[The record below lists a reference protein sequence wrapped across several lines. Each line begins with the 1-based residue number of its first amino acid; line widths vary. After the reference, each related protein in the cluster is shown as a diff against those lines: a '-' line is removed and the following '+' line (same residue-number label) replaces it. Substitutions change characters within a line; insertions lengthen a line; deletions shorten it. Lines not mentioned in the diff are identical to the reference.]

1 MCGVDERFSR
11 SERIFGAA
19 ALEKLRTSSVI
30 LFGLGG
36 VGGAAC
42 EALVRGGVGKI
53 TVVDKDEVDITNI
66 NRQLVATENT
76 VGMKKTDA
84 AEKRAKSINPDVEF
98 IKKDLFYLPENAD
111 EIDLSKYDFIVDA
124 IDNVSAKIE
133 LAVRAQNVG
142 VPIISS
148 MGTGN
153 KVHPELLETADISKT
168 SVCPLARVMRRELKV
183 RGINHLAVVYS
194 EEEPVKTESR
204 IPGSTSFVPPVA
216 GYIAAAYVIRK
227 LLNID

>member
-1 MCGVDERFSR
+1 MDERFSR
-11 SERIFGAA
+11 SERVFGAS

-53 TVVDKDEVDITNI
+53 TVVDKDTVDITNL

-111 EIDLSKYDFIVDA
+111 EIDLAQYDFIIDA

-133 LAVRAQNVG
+133 LAVRAQNAG

-153 KVHPELLETADISKT
+153 KVHPELLKIADIYKT
-168 SVCPLARVMRRELKV
+168 SVCPLARVMRRELKA
-183 RGINHLAVVYS
+183 RGVKHLAVVYS

-204 IPGSTSFVPPVA
+204 TPGSTSFVPPAA
-216 GYIAAAYVIRK
+216 GYIAAGYVIRK

>member
-1 MCGVDERFSR
+1 MDERFSR
-11 SERIFGAA
+11 TERVLGAD
-19 ALEKLRTSSVI
+19 ALLKLRGASVI
-30 LFGLGG
+30 LFGVGG

-42 EALVRGGVGKI
+42 EALVRAGLGKL
-53 TVVDKDEVDITNI
+53 TVVDKDTVDITNL

-84 AEKRAKSINPDVEF
+84 AEMRALSINPDIIFV
-98 IKKDLFYLPENAD
+98 KKDMFYLPENAD
-111 EIDLSKYDFIVDA
+111 EIDLAQYDFIIDA

-133 LAVRAQNVG
+133 LAVRAQNAG
-142 VPIISS
+142 VPVISS

-153 KVHPELLETADISKT
+153 KVHPELLKIADIYKT
-168 SVCPLARVMRRELKV
+168 SVCPLARVMRRELKA
-183 RGINHLAVVYS
+183 RGVKHLAVVYS

-204 IPGSTSFVPPVA
+204 TPGSTSFVPPAA
-216 GYIAAAYVIRK
+216 GYIAAGYVIRK

>member
-1 MCGVDERFSR
+1 MDERFSR
-11 SERIFGAA
+11 TERVLGAE
-19 ALEKLRTSSVI
+19 ALVKLSGASVI
-30 LFGLGG
+30 LFGVGG

-42 EALVRGGVGKI
+42 EALVRAGIGKL
-53 TVVDKDEVDITNI
+53 TVVDKDTVDITNL

-84 AEKRAKSINPDVEF
+84 AEMRALSINPDIVF
-98 IKKDLFYLPENAD
+98 VKKDMFYLPENAD
-111 EIDLSKYDFIVDA
+111 EIDLCEYDFIVDA

-133 LAVRAQNVG
+133 LAVRAQNAG

-153 KVHPELLETADISKT
+153 KVHPELLKIADIYKT
-168 SVCPLARVMRRELKV
+168 SVCPLARVMRRELKA
-183 RGINHLAVVYS
+183 RGVKHLAVVYS
-194 EEEPVKTESR
+194 EEEPVKTDGR
-204 IPGSTSFVPPVA
+204 TPGSTSFVPPAA
-216 GYIAAAYVIRK
+216 GYIAASYVIRN

>member
-1 MCGVDERFSR
+1 MDERFSR
-11 SERIFGAA
+11 TERVLGND
-19 ALEKLRTSSVI
+19 ALLKLRSVSVI
-30 LFGLGG
+30 LFGVGG

-84 AEKRAKSINPDVEF
+84 AEKRALSINPEIIF
-98 IKKDLFYLPENAD
+98 IKKDMFYLPENAD

-133 LAVRAQNVG
+133 LAVRAQDAG
-142 VPIISS
+142 VPLISS

-153 KVHPELLETADISKT
+153 KVHPELLKIADIYKT
-168 SVCPLARVMRRELKV
+168 SVCPLARVMRRELKA
-183 RGINHLAVVYS
+183 RGVKHLAVVYS
-194 EEEPVKTESR
+194 EEEPIKTDGR
-204 IPGSTSFVPPVA
+204 TPGSTSFVPPVA
-216 GYIAAAYVIRK
+216 GYLAASYVIRN
-227 LLNID
+227 LLNIN

>member
-1 MCGVDERFSR
+1 MDERFSR
-11 SERIFGAA
+11 TERVLGKD
-19 ALEKLRTSSVI
+19 ALIKLRGASVI
-30 LFGLGG
+30 LFGVGG

-42 EALVRGGVGKI
+42 EALVRGGIGKL
-53 TVVDKDEVDITNI
+53 TVVDKDTVDITNL

-84 AEKRAKSINPDVEF
+84 AEMRALSINPDIVF
-98 IKKDLFYLPENAD
+98 VKKDMFYLPENAD
-111 EIDLSKYDFIVDA
+111 EIDLSEYDFIIDA

-133 LAVRAQNVG
+133 LAVRAQASG

-153 KVHPELLETADISKT
+153 KLHPELLKIADIYKT
-168 SVCPLARVMRRELKV
+168 SVCPLARVMRHELKV
-183 RGINHLAVVYS
+183 RGVKHLAVVYS
-194 EEEPVKTESR
+194 EEEPVKNGGRT
-204 IPGSTSFVPPVA
+204 PGSTSFVPPAA
-216 GYIAAAYVIRK
+216 GYIAAAYVIRN

>member
-1 MCGVDERFSR
+1 MDERFSR
-11 SERIFGAA
+11 TERVLGKD
-19 ALEKLRTSSVI
+19 ALIKLRGASVI
-30 LFGLGG
+30 LFGVGG

-42 EALVRGGVGKI
+42 EALVRAGIGKL
-53 TVVDKDEVDITNI
+53 TVVDKDTVDITNL

-84 AEKRAKSINPDVEF
+84 AEMRALSINPDIVF
-98 IKKDLFYLPENAD
+98 VKKDMFYLPENAD
-111 EIDLSKYDFIVDA
+111 EIDLREYDFIVDA

-133 LAVRAQNVG
+133 LAVRAQNAG

-153 KVHPELLETADISKT
+153 KVHPELLKIADIYKT
-168 SVCPLARVMRRELKV
+168 SVCPLARVMRRELKA
-183 RGINHLAVVYS
+183 RGVKHLAVVYS
-194 EEEPVKTESR
+194 EEEPVKTDGR
-204 IPGSTSFVPPVA
+204 TPGSTSFVPPAA
-216 GYIAAAYVIRK
+216 GYIAAAYVIRN